1 MKAIV
6 KEALKR
12 KTGARGLRA
21 ILEERTLDIMYES
34 PSQQNLKEIIITEEC
49 IISGSN
55 PIRVFHT
62 QKKTKSNKE
71 NSTVKSKKNLS

>member
-1 MKAIV
+1 
-6 KEALKR
+6 
-12 KTGARGLRA
+12 
-21 ILEERTLDIMYES
+21 MYES

-71 NSTVKSKKNLS
+71 NSTVKSKKLVLGNYIIFPPYSSPTQHFYVL